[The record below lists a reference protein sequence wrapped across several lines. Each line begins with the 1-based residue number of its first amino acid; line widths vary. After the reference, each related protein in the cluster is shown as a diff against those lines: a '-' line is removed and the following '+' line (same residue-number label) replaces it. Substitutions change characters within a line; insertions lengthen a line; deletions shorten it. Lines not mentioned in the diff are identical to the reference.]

1 MHDEAQERL
10 KKSNETILEKDI
22 EIVEGKASIVKLQEL
37 LEKIE
42 FRNSLEE

>member
-22 EIVEGKASIVKLQEL
+22 EIVKRKATIAKLQEL
-37 LEKIE
+37 LERIE